1 MMTAAYLP
9 YIMRDPST
17 QTYRRGVAQPGSAPP
32 WGGGGRRFKSSR
44 PDQHLVSPLIE
55 ATLLRS
61 HAISTE
67 EVIFYTRMA
76 RASGAV
82 LWPKTRR
89 GARGIARVVRRHR
102 EVPSDHFHAKD
113 EPRAGCRA
121 IRACFLL
128 VTSLCTSKEKSPWLG
143 GGASQIQTTRPQ
155 DAQPFTAWMPAFAGM
170 TAMLRERSHPP
181 LAFHNARTARDTIT
195 R

>member
-1 MMTAAYLP
+1 MTP
-9 YIMRDPST
+9 
-17 QTYRRGVAQPGSAPP
+17 GV
-32 WGGGGRRFKSSR
+32 RRFRVEPSR
-44 PDQHLVSPLIE
+44 PDQHLMSPLIE

-61 HAISTE
+61 HVISTE

-76 RASGAV
+76 HASGAV
-82 LWPKTRR
+82 LWTKTRR
-89 GARGIARVVRRHR
+89 GARGIARVVHRHR

-128 VTSLCTSKEKSPWLG
+128 ATSLCTGKEKSPWVG
-143 GGASQIQTTRPQ
+143 GGASQIRTTRPQ
-155 DAQPFTAWMPAFAGM
+155 AAQPFTAWMPAFAGM
-170 TAMLRERSHPP
+170 TAMLQERSHPQ
-181 LAFHNARTARDTIT
+181 LDFHIARTARDTIT

>member
-1 MMTAAYLP
+1 MMATATLR
-9 YIMRDPST
+9 YIMRAPST
-17 QTYRRGVAQPGSAPP
+17 QTDRRGGAQPGSAPP

-89 GARGIARVVRRHR
+89 GARGIARGGPPRR

-113 EPRAGCRA
+113 EPRA
-121 IRACFLL
+121 
-128 VTSLCTSKEKSPWLG
+128 
-143 GGASQIQTTRPQ
+143 
-155 DAQPFTAWMPAFAGM
+155 
-170 TAMLRERSHPP
+170 
-181 LAFHNARTARDTIT
+181 
-195 R
+195 